1 MGDDW
6 RAEPK
11 RKRVVRQT
19 GDWRTGNK
27 LSSAI
32 AESGNILYMISVC
45 NRMRHKS
52 KYCKHLEN
60 RLHRDAMRSR
70 ALATEN
76 SIRSMGQGAVLLYD
90 TLGVSFLCK
99 RQKRGGD
106 YLEGSV
112 LAVML

>member
-1 MGDDW
+1 
-6 RAEPK
+6 
-11 RKRVVRQT
+11 
-19 GDWRTGNK
+19 
-27 LSSAI
+27 
-32 AESGNILYMISVC
+32 
-45 NRMRHKS
+45 
-52 KYCKHLEN
+52 
-60 RLHRDAMRSR
+60 MRSR